1 MNRRTSLFAA
11 AVLAFTPFLMAQDAQ
26 HQGNSSVPADVIAP
40 RELIA
45 WTWMQQPRP
54 VPQPLP
60 PPDKPVP
67 PADPQQQPPNPQAP
81 QREVQTQTFTGKIVM
96 DGDRYVLKVSS
107 STAYQLDAQRNARQF
122 EDKDVKIVGTLDAGS
137 NTIRVARIELLS

>member
-1 MNRRTSLFAA
+1 MNRRTTIFAG
-11 AVLAFTPFLMAQDAQ
+11 AVLAFTPFLMGQEAQN
-26 HQGNSSVPADVIAP
+26 QGRPGFPADVITP

-67 PADPQQQPPNPQAP
+67 PADPQQPPNPQAP
-81 QREVQTQTFTGKIVM
+81 SQEVQTQTFAGKIVK

-107 STAYQLDAQRNARQF
+107 STAYQLDAQSNAKQF

-137 NTIRVARIELLS
+137 NTIRVAKIELLS